1 MNWNPYKRI
10 AELERLHT
18 KNVAVLSSLTDRL
31 NILNAENA
39 LHVKRLNNL
48 SLASAEQEGRL
59 QSLQN
64 QFIVRMDP
72 TRPGAPVAI
81 SRADVE
87 KEAKARLKR
96 AAYARKYYAKKKA
109 AAGGAA

>member
-10 AELERLHT
+10 AELEALHT
-18 KNVAVLSSLTDRL
+18 KNVNVLSALTDRL

-48 SLASAEQEGRL
+48 SLAQVEQEGRL

-64 QFIVRMDP
+64 QFINRLDP
-72 TRPGAPVAI
+72 THFRTI

-87 KEAKARLKR
+87 KEAKRRLQR
-96 AAYARKYYAKKKA
+96 AAYARKYYAKKRAEKA
-109 AAGGAA
+109 AGDAK